1 VVNSGVRDRDA
12 SVGRWRGRLLTVIS
26 TVVVALL
33 SPSLP
38 AGAVVPAWTTTIS
51 APDEGIPIGMAH
63 LEDGSSFVLLELV
76 DNAFDEW
83 GDCRLARVD
92 PSGTVAW
99 IRTIAAGDRVDC
111 HAIALNGDALYLT
124 FSAQGP
130 VDGAAG
136 TDGWA
141 TYVRR
146 YTFDAGLVWSH
157 FLSTTYS
164 QVGWGISASGA
175 AVYVSGS
182 VSIEPEPGSDA
193 FVRAYDVDGDVLWTR
208 YDRSTGDDV
217 YTRAVAEGDGVIVS
231 GYDNDT
237 DGYFFTR
244 YDSGGG
250 IVYRE
255 HFDAP
260 RYTYVLDIALQGHR
274 LIAGGYTDGTFPG
287 QQFFG
292 GEDAFVATIRAANG
306 TTMRA
311 RQFGTP
317 WSDVVRDIE
326 VGPLAVYVTGT
337 TNGALPRFHHR
348 RHDND
353 VFIRAYGLDGAR
365 GWTRQFG
372 SSLSDDSVA
381 IGTDASGVVV
391 LGWTNGELRGEPPGE
406 STFLRRFE
414 SA

>member
-1 VVNSGVRDRDA
+1 MIITA
-12 SVGRWRGRLLTVIS
+12 I
-26 TVVVALL
+26 VALL
-33 SPSLP
+33 SSSV
-38 AGAVVPAWTTTIS
+38 AAAAVVPVWTTTIS
-51 APDEGIPIGMAH
+51 ARDEGIPVGMAH

-83 GDCRLARVD
+83 GDCRLARVES
-92 PSGTVAW
+92 SGTVAW

-130 VDGAAG
+130 VDGATG

-146 YTFDAGLVWSH
+146 FTFDAGLVWSH
-157 FLSTTYS
+157 FVSTASS
-164 QVGWGISASGA
+164 QVGRGISASGE

-193 FVRAYDVDGDVLWTR
+193 FVRAYSPDGGVLWTR
-208 YDRSTGDDV
+208 YDRSNGDDV
-217 YTRAVAEGDGVIVS
+217 YTRAAADGAGVIVS
-231 GYDNDT
+231 GYDEDT
-237 DGYFFTR
+237 GRYFFTR
-244 YDSGGG
+244 YDSRGG

-255 HFDAP
+255 RFDAP

-274 LIAGGYTDGTFPG
+274 LVAGGYTDGTFPG

-306 TTMRA
+306 MTVRA

-317 WSDVVRDIE
+317 WADVVRDIQ
-326 VGPLAVYVTGT
+326 VGPLGVYVTGT

-348 RHDND
+348 SHDND

-372 SSLSDDSVA
+372 SSLSEDSVA
-381 IGTDASGVVV
+381 IGADAAGVVV

-414 SA
+414 PA